1 MPADDLDL
9 DALGRREARTYFTY
23 DTVKDDDALDGYT
36 WAKPT
41 SGVLATQAE
50 WDALVARARL
60 ALDLR
65 DVSRV
70 EIISETGR
78 VYSRWNTRI
87 ASVSQDDGRTLK
99 LFTEER

>member
-9 DALGRREARTYFTY
+9 DALGRREAHGHE
-23 DTVKDDDALDGYT
+23 DGCT
-36 WAKPT
+36 FATDFCTCNGPH
-41 SGVLATQAE
+41 VLATQAE
-50 WDALVARARL
+50 WDALVARARQ

-87 ASVSQDDGRTLK
+87 ASVSQQDDGRTLK